1 MQKKLFPGLGCTGSW
16 ASKDDPVQQSGLAT
30 IRAQSQSLMMN
41 PAPMRL
47 MSNLVAMLRYNLF
60 IYRDLWAWIDEPYE
74 PPPVIPLQEQ
84 PALNWT
90 AS

>member
-1 MQKKLFPGLGCTGSW
+1 
-16 ASKDDPVQQSGLAT
+16 
-30 IRAQSQSLMMN
+30 MMN